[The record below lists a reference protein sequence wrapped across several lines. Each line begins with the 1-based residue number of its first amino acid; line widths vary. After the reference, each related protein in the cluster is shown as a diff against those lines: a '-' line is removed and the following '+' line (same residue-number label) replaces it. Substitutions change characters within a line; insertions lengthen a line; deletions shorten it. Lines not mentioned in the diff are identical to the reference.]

1 MLEVPRVE
9 LHRIHL
15 NTEGVTSL
23 CYAYERLCVVFHLDT
38 SIVLIMSRL
47 MPDRLDVINGF
58 LCSTAV

>member
-9 LHRIHL
+9 LHRMHL
-15 NTEGVTSL
+15 NTEGITSL
-23 CYAYERLCVVFHLDT
+23 CYAYESLRVVFHLDT
-38 SIVLIMSRL
+38 SIVLMSRL

>member
-9 LHRIHL
+9 LHRMHL
-15 NTEGVTSL
+15 TTEGVTSL
-23 CYAYERLCVVFHLDT
+23 CYAYESLRVVFHLDT
-38 SIVLIMSRL
+38 SIVLMSRL

>member
-9 LHRIHL
+9 LHRMHL

-23 CYAYERLCVVFHLDT
+23 CYAYESLRVVFHLDT
-38 SIVLIMSRL
+38 SIVLMSRL